1 MQASYSATLLVVSKF
16 SLIEI
21 GMCRSSGLTN
31 KTHIPYPFRFA
42 AHQNT
47 FATTGSLT
55 CSSGWQ
61 RPTERGERMAQKST
75 VSDLW
80 SCCLDY
86 LRIRGAVLGW
96 TTDTA
101 AARRRSNLSG
111 LAVHS
116 LPLRE

>member
-1 MQASYSATLLVVSKF
+1 
-16 SLIEI
+16 
-21 GMCRSSGLTN
+21 
-31 KTHIPYPFRFA
+31 
-42 AHQNT
+42 
-47 FATTGSLT
+47 
-55 CSSGWQ
+55 
-61 RPTERGERMAQKST
+61 MAQKST

-111 LAVHS
+111 LACFATTVAGGNSLMVEHS
-116 LPLRE
+116 LAKAEVEGSSPSFRSWLRRLVITSGVGSSAEAPFL

>member
-1 MQASYSATLLVVSKF
+1 MWPTYSYRRNLSLLELPSD
-16 SLIEI
+16 
-21 GMCRSSGLTN
+21 C
-31 KTHIPYPFRFA
+31 
-42 AHQNT
+42 
-47 FATTGSLT
+47 SLT